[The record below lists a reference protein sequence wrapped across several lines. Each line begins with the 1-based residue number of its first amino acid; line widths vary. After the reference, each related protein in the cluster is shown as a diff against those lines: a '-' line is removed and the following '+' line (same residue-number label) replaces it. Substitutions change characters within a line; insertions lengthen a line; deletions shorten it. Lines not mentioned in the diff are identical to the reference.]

1 MIISLCHTKMGREK
15 TAILLGIPHF
25 DQNLVFLLIL
35 CLAYIKCVPWNC
47 ITARLFT
54 YLNCNRCKVFLHK
67 CKFLALNFV
76 ITNERKQGLNQFVR
90 KLGQGIIKKKI
101 RHSMLTKIKYI
112 YIMCS
117 DTLPTSVERWDS
129 KKKYNINYS
138 TALVPNE
145 TRSTNLVRSED
156 HVQQNIQWSCSYC
169 KKTRPSPN
177 KIKLSLNR

>member
-1 MIISLCHTKMGREK
+1 MIISLCHTQMGREK
-15 TAILLGIPHF
+15 NCHF
-25 DQNLVFLLIL
+25 IRNPTFWSKPCFLANFI
-35 CLAYIKCVPWNC
+35 LAYIKCVPWNC

-67 CKFLALNFV
+67 CKFFLLNFV

-101 RHSMLTKIKYI
+101 RHSMLTKIRYI
-112 YIMCS
+112 YVMCS

-156 HVQQNIQWSCSYC
+156 HVQQNIQWSCTYC